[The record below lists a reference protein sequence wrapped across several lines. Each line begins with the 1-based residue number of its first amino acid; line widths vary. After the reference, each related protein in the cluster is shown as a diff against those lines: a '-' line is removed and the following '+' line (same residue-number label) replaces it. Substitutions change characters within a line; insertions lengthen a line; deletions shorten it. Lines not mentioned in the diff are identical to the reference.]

1 MSNNKTSQHNTVVAN
16 TSTRTSVLQA
26 RNNNNS
32 GGTIKSTHQCIDNHH
47 NIKDNNITLNQPN
60 VGRDE
65 ECSSPYTS
73 NARASRLIT
82 TDVQQP
88 TVTNK
93 QPVAD
98 HCYIRTNT
106 DEQAG
111 TWYTCGHYT
120 RNGLK
125 QSTVEL
131 IVNDVMPQFKGWC
144 FWTKGDQ
151 QQRVWRRSPREMSE

>member
-1 MSNNKTSQHNTVVAN
+1 MDKESGEGRSGASSENKQLRRHGENNGQDWQPITVDDTSNRDVKQQDITNNTVVAN
-16 TSTRTSVLQA
+16 TSTTSVLQA

-47 NIKDNNITLNQPN
+47 NIKDNNITLNQQN

-73 NARASRLIT
+73 NARASRLLT

-111 TWYTCGHYT
+111 T
-120 RNGLK
+120 
-125 QSTVEL
+125 
-131 IVNDVMPQFKGWC
+131 
-144 FWTKGDQ
+144 
-151 QQRVWRRSPREMSE
+151 